1 LLDVENR
8 QVEIVQWWPV
18 KAYAGGAIVATLP
31 DPSKA
36 TMRRAIS
43 RLFTTAFYCR
53 DRCLSNPR
61 SMLGPFPGTSD
72 EGRKNEMSTPI
83 PRHRQ
88 A

>member
-1 LLDVENR
+1 
-8 QVEIVQWWPV
+8 V

-36 TMRRAIS
+36 TMRKAIS

-53 DRCLSNPR
+53 GRCLSSLKASSASR
-61 SMLGPFPGTSD
+61 YLVSLAVLSGGIGASILHK
-72 EGRKNEMSTPI
+72 EEKN
-83 PRHRQ
+83 